1 MMETLDAS
9 ALPAMPAPFWFVQ
22 FFKVLGFIL
31 HMVPMNLWFVGMGLA
46 VFFYRRTGPA
56 RTWAERLGT
65 QMPVIVAFGVNLG
78 IVPLLFIQVAYPWAF
93 YPATILTA
101 WFWFSIVLLLI
112 FAYYGVYAFAF
123 GMKRQAE
130 TMPAWRY
137 AAGWIAAGLFLLM
150 GLLFCN
156 GFSLMASPDHWQSLW
171 LTHNVAGAATG
182 TAHNFAD
189 PSLWLRWLLMLGL
202 AMLTTAAYT
211 VVDAACFVKAD
222 RKDYRLWAAGFAWR
236 LGLVGAAVTA
246 AAGAAYVWGTWD
258 RDLFARMTSGSRLP
272 LTALTAIA
280 PVLPVLALT
289 LFRNRTP
296 DLIAAGLVGGA
307 QVVVLTLNAVSRQ
320 VVQNLEIA
328 AYGKVWEIPQKPDW
342 GPMTLFLVAF
352 LLGAAVIGWMLA
364 QVMRSAK
371 ASVQ

>member
-1 MMETLDAS
+1 MMETLDTS

-31 HMVPMNLWFVGMGLA
+31 HMVPMNLWFVGMALA
-46 VFFYRRTGPA
+46 VLFYRRSGHA
-56 RTWAERLGT
+56 REWAERLGM
-65 QMPVIVAFGVNLG
+65 QMPVIVAFGVNFG
-78 IVPLLFIQVAYPWAF
+78 IVPLLFVQVAYPWAF

-101 WFWFSIVLLLI
+101 WFWFSIIILLI

-123 GMKRQAE
+123 GLKAKTA

-156 GFSLMASPDHWQSLW
+156 GFSLMASPDQWKPLW
-171 LTHNVAGAATG
+171 LSHNTAGAATG
-182 TAHNFAD
+182 TAHHFAD
-189 PSLWLRWLLMLGL
+189 PSLWLRWCLMLGL

-211 VVDAACFVKAD
+211 VVDAACFVKTD
-222 RKDYRLWAAGFAWR
+222 RTEYRRWAGDFAWR
-236 LGLVGAAVTA
+236 LSLAGFVVTA

-258 RDLFARMTSGSRLP
+258 RELFAYMTGGARLP
-272 LTALTAIA
+272 LTVLTALS

-289 LFRNRTP
+289 FFRRRAL
-296 DLIAAGLVGGA
+296 DVIAAGAVGGS

-328 AYGKVWEIPQKPDW
+328 AYGKVWEIPQSPDW
-342 GPMTLFLVAF
+342 GPMMLFLVTF
-352 LLGAAVIGWMLA
+352 VLGAAVIGWMLA
-364 QVMRSAK
+364 QVVRAANATS
-371 ASVQ
+371 Q